1 MKNMITVESKMN
13 NIFIKVLFL
22 SILGTRL
29 YSLLIRFILRN
40 NQEIMTKLE
49 NDIFHHYYIILL
61 LLILIYPLRKV
72 IRPHLL
78 LAIGAGIFIEELAIF
93 FDDLGLKTDKYYH
106 SNIDIVVIL
115 LIISSLYS
123 TYLVFRKIKT
133 NQP

>member
-1 MKNMITVESKMN
+1 MKNMITVESKKN

-49 NDIFHHYYIILL
+49 NDIFHHYYIGLL